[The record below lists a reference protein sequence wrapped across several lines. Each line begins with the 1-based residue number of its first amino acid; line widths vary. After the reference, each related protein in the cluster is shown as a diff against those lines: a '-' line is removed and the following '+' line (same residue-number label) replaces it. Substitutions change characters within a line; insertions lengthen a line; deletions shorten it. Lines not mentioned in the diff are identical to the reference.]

1 MTVPIDHQIVP
12 FLVIARHAAISGDVM
27 LKLLIVGLLGVT
39 ALSAGGLYANGTAQ
53 PVNEA
58 EIRATAPIIV
68 AQAVEEDDEDE
79 DIQPDVQPGPDDQD
93 DQEDIQD
100 DEEATASHPVSV
112 GLG

>member
-1 MTVPIDHQIVP
+1 
-12 FLVIARHAAISGDVM
+12 M
-27 LKLLIVGLLGVT
+27 LKLLIAGLLGVT

-58 EIRATAPIIV
+58 AIRATAPIIV
-68 AQAVEEDDEDE
+68 AQAVDEDNEDE
-79 DIQPDVQPGPDDQD
+79 DVQPDVQPGPDDQDDQD